1 MGEIEEAQHAGVEYP
16 LNRTD
21 IQSLLVNVA
30 DDNQSA
36 SLIITIYVE
45 TDTGG
50 CVFVQTLAGVCLC
63 IYFSDKPTGPNWNN
77 FGLNNCL
84 AASVRAQKLIDG
96 VPDR

>member
-1 MGEIEEAQHAGVEYP
+1 MGEVEEDQHAGEYP

-50 CVFVQTLAGVCLC
+50 CVFVPLL
-63 IYFSDKPTGPNWNN
+63 F
-77 FGLNNCL
+77 
-84 AASVRAQKLIDG
+84 
-96 VPDR
+96 